1 MADQASLLEY
11 QSARKMGRRYFSE
24 HEGKKGETGYLA
36 VLEDILR
43 DVETVGEINLGTHE
57 IPLKKIVGTYTAARS
72 TAFAG
77 NFMPLLDEGTEFAAK
92 WQALYLHHIRDGI
105 SDPIKVY
112 EYVNRFY
119 VLEGNKRVSVLNYVG
134 AYSIRANVIRIVP
147 KRDTKNREIA
157 IYYEFLDYDP
167 KIFAFSDMWFSKRG
181 SFTKLIAD
189 ARKYASRIPELE
201 NKQPH
206 EWLPQVYKDF
216 SRQYHS
222 AGFGEL
228 KLTTG
233 DAFIEYVKIY
243 GFPYGEPYDKIGRK
257 VRNCEAQFRLA
268 AGNIRPKLI
277 ETADIARAGGLR
289 IISRIAPRKARA
301 VFVYRSPY
309 DKSPRTRAHENG
321 RLMAEKFFEGRVKTE
336 AVFGVDEKDAHSKL
350 KEIAKTDPDIIFTV
364 NSRFGHA
371 SLKTSLESSDVLV
384 FNCNHT
390 QPGTRLNTY
399 YCKLYELTFMLGI
412 LAGAYTRSNIIGFI
426 MQPKSIAGST
436 YGINAY
442 ALGARLVNHNVR
454 VLRGVMETEYSS
466 EEDRILR
473 ASLAARGADVV
484 FSQYP
489 NEDPF
494 WMNRFDNLYGML
506 CSVLPNGSVA
516 DYLATSAWNWEVV
529 YIKIL
534 GDYLDGT
541 FDILKHSDSGSLNFW
556 LGLSAGATDVYMADI
571 ALGPHTTR
579 LGRIFKDLIAKS
591 SLHPFTGPIRDTDG
605 NIRVEKGDIPSL
617 LDIQNM
623 RWFCD
628 IIEE

>member
-1 MADQASLLEY
+1 MPDQGSLLEY
-11 QSARKMGRRYFSE
+11 QAARKAGRRYLSE

-36 VLEDILR
+36 VLEDKLR
-43 DVETVGEINLGTHE
+43 GVETVGEINLGTHE
-57 IPLKKIVGTYTAARS
+57 IPIKKIVGTYTAARS

-77 NFMPLLDEGTEFAAK
+77 NFMPLLDEGTEFASK
-92 WQALYLHHIRDGI
+92 WMALYNHHIKDGI

-119 VLEGNKRVSVLNYVG
+119 VLEGNKRVSVLNHVG
-134 AYSIRANVIRIVP
+134 AYSIRANVIRLVP
-147 KRDTKNREIA
+147 KRDAKNREIE
-157 IYYEFLDYDP
+157 IYYEFLDYDQ

-181 SFTKLIAD
+181 AFTKLIAD
-189 ARKYASRIPELE
+189 ARRYASKVPELA
-201 NKQPH
+201 NRRPH

-216 SRQYHS
+216 SRQYHA
-222 AGFGEL
+222 AGFSGL

-233 DAFIEYVKIY
+233 DAFIEYIKIY
-243 GFPYGEPYDKIGRK
+243 GFPYGESYDKIGQK
-257 VRNCEAQFRLA
+257 VRNCEAQFKLA
-268 AGNIRPKLI
+268 SGQSRSKVI
-277 ETADIARAGGLR
+277 ENADIARAGGLK
-289 IISRIAPRKARA
+289 IITRIASRKARA
-301 VFVYRSPY
+301 VFVYRSPL
-309 DKSPRTRAHENG
+309 DKSPRTRAHERG
-321 RLMAEKFFEGRVKTE
+321 RIMAEKFFNGRVKTE
-336 AVFGVDEKDAHSKL
+336 AVFSVDEKDAHKQL
-350 KEIAKTDPDIIFTV
+350 RKIAETAPDIIFTV

-371 SLKTSLESSDVLV
+371 SLQTSLESSDVLV

-399 YCKLYELTFMLGI
+399 YCKLYELTFMMGI
-412 LAGAYTRSNIIGFI
+412 LAGAYTKSNNLGFI
-426 MQPKSIAGST
+426 MQPKSIHGST
-436 YGINAY
+436 YGINAF

-466 EEDRILR
+466 EDDRRLR
-473 ASLAARGADVV
+473 AYLAAKGADVV

-516 DYLATSAWNWEVV
+516 DFLATSAWNWEVV
-529 YIKIL
+529 YTKIL

-541 FDILKHSDSGSLNFW
+541 FDILKHSDAGNLNFW

-571 ALGPHTTR
+571 VLGPHTSR
-579 LGRIFKDLIAKS
+579 LGRIFKDLITKT
-591 SLHPFTGPIRDTDG
+591 SLHPFFGPIRDTDG
-605 NIRVEKGDIPSL
+605 KIRVEKGDIPSL

-623 RWFCD
+623 RWLCD
-628 IIEE
+628 IIED